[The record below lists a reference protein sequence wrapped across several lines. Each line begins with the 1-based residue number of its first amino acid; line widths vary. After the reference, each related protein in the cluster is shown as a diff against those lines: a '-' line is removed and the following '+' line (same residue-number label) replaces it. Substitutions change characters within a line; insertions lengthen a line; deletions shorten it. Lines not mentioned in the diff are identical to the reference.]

1 MKNLTHSVLLWS
13 LIFVSI
19 ACKNQDAG
27 DVATEETK
35 NPIHRLKAMEF
46 YEISTE
52 SPSILLDVRTLTEF
66 NQAKL
71 PNAILIDINKTDF
84 EQRIQ
89 QLPKNEAIYVYCTVG
104 ARSMQAAK
112 ILQKNGFEKI
122 YHLEGGIMD
131 WARHQ
136 LPISKE

>member
-1 MKNLTHSVLLWS
+1 MKILTRSVLLWS
-13 LIFVSI
+13 LVLLVS
-19 ACKNQDAG
+19 CKNQEAG
-27 DVATEETK
+27 NVETTVTK

-46 YEISTE
+46 YKISTE

-84 EQRIQ
+84 EKRILE
-89 QLPKNEAIYVYCTVG
+89 LPKNEAIYVYCTVG

-136 LPISKE
+136 LPVSQE